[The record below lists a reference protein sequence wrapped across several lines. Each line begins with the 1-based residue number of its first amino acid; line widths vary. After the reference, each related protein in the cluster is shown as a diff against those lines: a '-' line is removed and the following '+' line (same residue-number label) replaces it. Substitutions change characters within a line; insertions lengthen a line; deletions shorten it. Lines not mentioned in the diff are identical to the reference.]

1 MSKGSSARRSA
12 VYHGNNHPRNPE
24 EDFCILAQHAKK
36 ACNPA
41 GIVLPE
47 PSSRAGVMAFKGGG
61 MRTLVRAHDEV
72 PCITAIIPPRNP
84 EEDFCT
90 SAQPERSEG
99 NPAVWGLSKRVRQ
112 PRSTPPYG
120 GSQRES
126 GNRGPPKPHGPH
138 CPKEET
144 CIPAQHARMACNPA
158 LSAVLGLR
166 GVHIRSSAR

>member
-1 MSKGSSARRSA
+1 
-12 VYHGNNHPRNPE
+12 VYHGNHELGNPE

-90 SAQPERSEG
+90 SAQHERSEC
-99 NPAVWGLSKRVRQ
+99 NPAV
-112 PRSTPPYG
+112 
-120 GSQRES
+120 
-126 GNRGPPKPHGPH
+126 
-138 CPKEET
+138 
-144 CIPAQHARMACNPA
+144 
-158 LSAVLGLR
+158 
-166 GVHIRSSAR
+166 

>member
-12 VYHGNNHPRNPE
+12 VYHGNHELGNPE

-112 PRSTPPYG
+112 PRPTP
-120 GSQRES
+120 
-126 GNRGPPKPHGPH
+126 PHGPH